1 MPNDDATTAEAAE
14 PVGFLLLP
22 ECPIYALI
30 LALEA
35 LRIAN
40 QNAGQRLFSTHL
52 FTVDGRPV
60 RAGNGMALVPDSGI
74 GAVPFFPTVI
84 VCAGNQPIQHITKPL
99 LHWLR
104 RLARHGALLG
114 AVDTGAFTLAAAGL
128 LDGYKV
134 ALHWEALP
142 LFQEHHPEIE
152 AVEQLFMSD
161 RDRLT
166 CAGGIATL
174 DMMLALIRLK
184 HGPALAE
191 VVRTGLVHERI
202 REGHEPQRPTIA
214 AEAIPTDQRL
224 AGIVADME
232 AHLDSPLSPVEL
244 ARRARISLRQ
254 LERLFRDRFGET
266 PRSYYLKLRLQAAR
280 NHLFYGDM
288 PIQEIATATGFA
300 APAILSRTFKAR
312 FGLCPRDF
320 RRQFS
325 GERLQRFR
333 PEIRQQLGLGR
344 APG

>member
-1 MPNDDATTAEAAE
+1 MHNGNASARGAPE

-30 LALEA
+30 LAVEA

-40 QNAGQRLFSTHL
+40 QNAGERLFSTHL
-52 FTVDGRPV
+52 FSVDGSPV
-60 RAGNGMALVPDSGI
+60 RAGNGMALAPDNGI
-74 GAVPFFPTVI
+74 QAVPFFPTLI
-84 VCAGNQPIQHITKPL
+84 VCAGNQPTQHITKPL
-99 LHWLR
+99 LNWLR

-114 AVDTGAFTLAAAGL
+114 AIDTGAFTLAAAGL

-134 ALHWEALP
+134 ALHWEALS

-152 AVEQLFMSD
+152 AVEQLFVSD

-174 DMMLALIRLK
+174 DMMLELIRLK
-184 HGPALAE
+184 HGPELAE
-191 VVRTGLVHERI
+191 VVRTGLVHERS
-202 REGHEPQRPTIA
+202 REGREPQRPTIA
-214 AEAIPTDQRL
+214 AEAVPADQRL

-232 AHLDSPLSPVEL
+232 ANLETPLPPANL
-244 ARRARISLRQ
+244 ASRAGISLRQ
-254 LERLFRDRFGET
+254 LERLFRDRFKDT
-266 PRSYYLKLRLQAAR
+266 PRGYYLKLRLQAAR

-288 PIQEIATATGFA
+288 PIQDIATVTGFA

-312 FGLCPRDF
+312 FGLSPRDF

-325 GERLQRFR
+325 AERLQRFR
-333 PEIRQQLGLGR
+333 PEIRQQLGLAR
-344 APG
+344 AAG

>member
-1 MPNDDATTAEAAE
+1 M
-14 PVGFLLLP
+14 
-22 ECPIYALI
+22 
-30 LALEA
+30 EA

-40 QNAGQRLFSTHL
+40 QNAGERLFSTHL
-52 FTVDGRPV
+52 FTVDGSPV

-74 GAVPFFPTVI
+74 RAVPFFPTLI
-84 VCAGNQPIQHITKPL
+84 VCAGNQPTQHITKPL
-99 LHWLR
+99 LNWLR

-114 AVDTGAFTLAAAGL
+114 AIDTGAFTLAAAGL

-134 ALHWEALP
+134 ALHWEALS
-142 LFQEHHPEIE
+142 LFQEQHAEIE
-152 AVEQLFMSD
+152 AVEQLFVSD

-174 DMMLALIRLK
+174 DMMLDLIRLK
-184 HGPALAE
+184 HGSELAE

-202 REGHEPQRPTIA
+202 RDGREPQRPTIA
-214 AEAIPTDQRL
+214 AEAVPADQRL

-232 AHLDSPLSPVEL
+232 ANLETPLAPGEL
-244 ARRARISLRQ
+244 AVRAGISLRQ
-254 LERLFRDRFGET
+254 LERLFRDRFDET
-266 PRSYYLKLRLQAAR
+266 PRGYYLKLRLQAAR

-288 PIQEIATATGFA
+288 PIQDIANATGFA
-300 APAILSRTFKAR
+300 APAVLSRTFKAR
-312 FGLCPRDF
+312 FGLSPRDF

-344 APG
+344 APGGA